1 MRHRE
6 HVVGVFYVVL
16 LALPFAALALLSLF
30 ALLGVLAVGGAVYVA
45 GAMAAGARYVARG
58 GAANAPRTRIAALMP
73 RRRIHRSTG
82 VAGDS
87 LMRLTVAKQAGWR
100 IGRLPPKEPRSV

>member
-1 MRHRE
+1 LRHRE

-58 GAANAPRTRIAALMP
+58 GAR
-73 RRRIHRSTG
+73 
-82 VAGDS
+82 
-87 LMRLTVAKQAGWR
+87 
-100 IGRLPPKEPRSV
+100 